1 MRRDYGD
8 FKVAM
13 DTLTTRIESG
23 AWRHG
28 IKTKDAVVW
37 VLRIGRFPSDPSAM
51 WAPRFKK
58 RCGAFLAHALYYW
71 VQGNLKNRRFTFEGD
86 SGKKYRLRRIHNV
99 EHGNGNGELMEGGE
113 PLKPDKEG
121 LWMRDED
128 MHQPD
133 VRLVRGMYRARRT
146 DAAPQIRYLDLADDA
161 LDGKSAD
168 TVVGDVRREI
178 ARAM

>member
-8 FKVAM
+8 FKTAM
-13 DTLTTRIESG
+13 DTLIARVESG

-28 IKTKDAVVW
+28 IKTKEAVGW
-37 VLRIGRFPSDPSAM
+37 LLRIARFPADPSGM

-58 RCGAFLAHALYYW
+58 RCGDFLLHALYYW

-86 SGKKYRLRRIHNV
+86 SGRKYRLRRIHNV
-99 EHGNGNGELMEGGE
+99 EHGNGDGQLLEDGE

-128 MHQPD
+128 MHQAD
-133 VRLVRGMYRARRT
+133 VRLVRGMYTARRT
-146 DAAPQIRYLDLADDA
+146 DATPQIRYLDLADDA
-161 LDGKSAD
+161 LKGKPAD
-168 TVVGDVRREI
+168 AVVGDVRDDI
-178 ARAM
+178 AAAM